1 MRFSIFSTAL
11 VALTGSSSVAT
22 AFLTADEVATSIG
35 TLTAKS
41 QSLIEP
47 AGTLSLANA
56 AFLLLGEGPWAQV
69 LDGLNDISETA
80 KKEIVY
86 MQTVEKS
93 PAKFAG
99 EEAQLIGDALKG
111 LVKVVTELVDALVKQ
126 LEVVDKIPIIGQ
138 VVSPVLELVNTL
150 LDNFLY
156 QVVDLVEDVLAEALK
171 LDFGNLDNTLA
182 QAYNAF

>member
-1 MRFSIFSTAL
+1 
-11 VALTGSSSVAT
+11 
-22 AFLTADEVATSIG
+22 
-35 TLTAKS
+35 
-41 QSLIEP
+41 
-47 AGTLSLANA
+47 
-56 AFLLLGEGPWAQV
+56 
-69 LDGLNDISETA
+69 
-80 KKEIVY
+80 

-138 VVSPVLELVNTL
+138 VVSPVLELLNTL
-150 LDNFLY
+150 LDNLLY

-171 LDFGNLDNTLA
+171 LDLGNLDNTLA